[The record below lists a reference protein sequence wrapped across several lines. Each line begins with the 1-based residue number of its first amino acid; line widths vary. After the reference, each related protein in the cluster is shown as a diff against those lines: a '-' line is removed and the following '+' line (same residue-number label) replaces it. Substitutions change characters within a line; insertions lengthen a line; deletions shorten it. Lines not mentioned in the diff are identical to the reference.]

1 MQQLRDK
8 LAIAERT
15 AKAEAQM
22 KVHNVLSDSKH
33 LIPIE
38 KLILKYLTDFTG
50 KISIALQSFGRKG

>member
-22 KVHNVLSDSKH
+22 KVYNVISDTKLS
-33 LIPIE
+33 IPIE
-38 KLILKYLTDFTG
+38 KPLLK
-50 KISIALQSFGRKG
+50 I